1 MLNLGSLRMVMQERQ
16 EKQVFHDLLMSV
28 KENIEELHIHENAIK
43 DDTFVEFLIEPI
55 AQMKKLKH
63 LNIAKNG
70 CLTKA
75 SIVGLVARMTELWQI
90 DCEQNPALV
99 QRGLPL

>member
-1 MLNLGSLRMVMQERQ
+1 
-16 EKQVFHDLLMSV
+16 MSV

-43 DDTFVEFLIEPI
+43 DDTFVEFCIEPI
-55 AQMKKLKH
+55 SQMKKLKH

-75 SIVGLVARMTELWQI
+75 SIVGLVKRMTEIWEI
-90 DCEQNPALV
+90 DCEENPTLV
-99 QRGLPL
+99 TQGLPLEKLNI